1 MSKCTENRL
10 ARKYGLQWKA
20 VLRKAQGACP
30 LKLGT
35 CSFLRKFEHVPNLR
49 AFFFG
54 YSATM
59 KKKEMAY
66 FFFFGGYTLS

>member
-20 VLRKAQGACP
+20 VLRKAQGARP

-35 CSFLRKFEHVPNLR
+35 CSFLRKYEHVPNLR

-54 YSATM
+54 GSPAV
-59 KKKEMAY
+59 KKKEMVM